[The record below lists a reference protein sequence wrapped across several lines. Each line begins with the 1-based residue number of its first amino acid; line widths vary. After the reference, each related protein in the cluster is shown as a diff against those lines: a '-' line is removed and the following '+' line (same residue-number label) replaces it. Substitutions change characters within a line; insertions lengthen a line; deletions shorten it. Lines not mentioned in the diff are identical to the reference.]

1 MASPYPLR
9 LFFSSADLLT
19 SESILAAS
27 TVHFTFPHRHKGSF
41 ANISNPPASHIKRD
55 ISEFTLMFGAAL
67 TRDDRRFPSVLRES
81 EGIAW
86 TAAVEH
92 KQESSKGFPSQNTP
106 GENLKCP
113 DNSPNKSPWQR
124 ILRRY
129 VMKESIQ
136 REKENSPIHSRT
148 FLLKIMAWSEDKKK
162 NVLMKQLNANSCLS
176 FVHAGCPLN

>member
-1 MASPYPLR
+1 MASPYQLR
-9 LFFSSADLLT
+9 LFPSADLLT
-19 SESILAAS
+19 FDTVLTAS

-41 ANISNPPASHIKRD
+41 GSISNPPASHIKRD
-55 ISEFTLMFGAAL
+55 ISEFTLMLGAAL
-67 TRDDRRFPSVLRES
+67 RRDDRRFPSVLHES

-92 KQESSKGFPSQNTP
+92 KQKSQRVSLSQNTP

-124 ILRRY
+124 ILQRY

-136 REKENSPIHSRT
+136 VEEEEFSKSRT
-148 FLLKIMAWSEDKKK
+148 FLLEIKRSED
-162 NVLMKQLNANSCLS
+162 
-176 FVHAGCPLN
+176 